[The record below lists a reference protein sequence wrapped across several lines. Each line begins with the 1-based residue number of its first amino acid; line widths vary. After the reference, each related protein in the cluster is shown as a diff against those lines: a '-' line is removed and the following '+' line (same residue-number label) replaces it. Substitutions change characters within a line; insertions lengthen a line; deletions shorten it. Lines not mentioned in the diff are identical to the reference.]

1 MLNSLID
8 TLVVENNS
16 YGLVLDNKK
25 TGEKVVEKIQYL
37 KDLYTEFIQT
47 IGAQNSGLYEL
58 NQKLLA
64 ITVMDY
70 FVDLARIKEFHP
82 VGKAN
87 VYKRIGYIA
96 YWFLKRKPIQIISDS
111 QKVLADINE
120 RFMATYI
127 VNEILLE
134 INEINSNT
142 LYWNSYWNKLPKER
156 REIFFENWV
165 YYLTNR
171 NYDAQG
177 LEFLVM
183 NFEMGFMLSYQENAP
198 DGLQSNPPNSK

>member
-8 TLVVENNS
+8 TLVVENSS
-16 YGLVLDNKK
+16 YGPILGNKE

-37 KDLYTEFIQT
+37 KDLYTEFLQT
-47 IGAQNSGLYEL
+47 IDAKDSGFYEL

-82 VGKAN
+82 VVKAN
-87 VYKRIGYIA
+87 VYKRIGYIT

-111 QKVLADINE
+111 EKVLADINE

-127 VNEILLE
+127 VNEILVE
-134 INEINSNT
+134 INEINSTT
-142 LYWNSYWNKLPKER
+142 LGWNDYWDNLSEER
-156 REIFFENWV
+156 KKNFFENWV

-183 NFEMGFMLSYQENAP
+183 NFEMGFMLSYQENAA
-198 DGLQSNPPNSK
+198 N